1 MKTISNLVEN
11 YINNKPYLLTS
22 LSRGIINLTSLA
34 REMQDDLERDLER
47 EVKIGAIVMS
57 LKRLT
62 EEISF
67 KMNLKMEEV
76 LRNLGEITVRS
87 SLSEFTYQISK
98 HIYEKQVLVLKDIE
112 DNTDVFFTSSRG
124 VNELNLV
131 ISTTYKE
138 VINKHFTAEKLIL
151 QQDNLSSITIKLPEE
166 NTKTSGLYY
175 FFFQKLAWEKVIIK
189 EVISTTN
196 EFTLIVGEA
205 DVELAFKVIN
215 SLKIK

>member
-1 MKTISNLVEN
+1 MKTITNQVEN

-34 REMQDDLERDLER
+34 REMQDELEIALGK

-67 KMNLKMEEV
+67 KMNLKMEDV
-76 LRNLGEITVRS
+76 LKNLGEITVRS
-87 SLSEFTYQISK
+87 SLSEFTFIVSK
-98 HIYEKQVLVLKDIE
+98 TIYENQVMVLKE
-112 DNTDVFFTSSRG
+112 LDNSDAFFTSSRG
-124 VNELNLV
+124 VSELNIV
-131 ISTTYKE
+131 ISTSYKSI
-138 VINKHFTAEKLIL
+138 VLKHFAKEKQIL
-151 QQDNLSSITIKLPEE
+151 TQDNLASITIKLPEE

-175 FFFQKLAWEKVIIK
+175 FFFQKLAWEKVVVK

-196 EFTLIVGEA
+196 EFTLIVSEN

>member
-1 MKTISNLVEN
+1 MKTISYQVES

-34 REMQDDLERDLER
+34 REMQDEIEKELGK
-47 EVKIGAIVMS
+47 EVKIGALVMS

-67 KMNLKMEEV
+67 KMNLRMEEV
-76 LRNLGEITVRS
+76 LKNLGEITVRS
-87 SLSEFTYQISK
+87 SLSEFTFNISK
-98 HIYEKQVLVLKDIE
+98 NIYEKQVLVLKDL
-112 DNTDVFFTSSRG
+112 DQTDAFFTSSRG
-124 VNELNLV
+124 VNELNMV
-131 ISTTYKE
+131 VSSTYKSIIE
-138 VINKHFTAEKLIL
+138 NHFKAEKLIL
-151 QQDNLSSITIKLPEE
+151 AQDNLASITIKLPEE

-175 FFFQKLAWEKVIIK
+175 FFFQKLAWEKVVVK

-196 EFTLIVGEA
+196 EFTLIVSEA
-205 DVELAFKVIN
+205 DVELAFRVIN

>member
-1 MKTISNLVEN
+1 MKTITNSVEN

-34 REMQDDLERDLER
+34 REMQAELKQDLGK

-76 LRNLGEITVRS
+76 LKNLGEITVRS
-87 SLSEFTYQISK
+87 SLSEFTFIISK
-98 HIYEKQVLVLKDIE
+98 SIYENQVKVLKELENSDS
-112 DNTDVFFTSSRG
+112 FFTSSRG
-124 VNELNLV
+124 VNELNIVVSTAHKDKV
-131 ISTTYKE
+131 I
-138 VINKHFTAEKLIL
+138 KHFANEKQIL
-151 QQDNLSSITIKLPEE
+151 TQDYLASITIKLPEE

-175 FFFQKLAWEKVIIK
+175 FFFQKLAWEKVVVK

-196 EFTLIVGEA
+196 EFTLIVSEN
-205 DVELAFKVIN
+205 DVELAFRVIN